1 MGCRAKQYKDKSLA
15 QLGQKVQCD
24 PKVGLI
30 CKGKDQGI
38 PPICFDY
45 EIRVRCLID
54 TCKPSVSTTAATT
67 IKETTTEKPAKT
79 TEKPEITTKE
89 KPTTTTKA
97 TTEKP
102 IKTTEHPTTTKEK
115 PTVKTTEKPTT
126 TTTIVPTTTTVQP
139 TTSCHVYKWSEW
151 TNNHYPTSG
160 DDTESIKDIKN
171 LDLSACTKPL
181 ETECRAKQYKD
192 KSLAQ
197 LGQKVQC
204 DPTVG
209 LICKGKDQGIPPICF
224 DYEIRVRCLID
235 TCKPSVS
242 TTAAT
247 TIKETTTEKPA
258 KTTEKPEITTKEK
271 PTTTTKATTE
281 KPIKTTEHPT
291 TTKEKSTV

>member
-89 KPTTTTKA
+89 KPATTTKA

-102 IKTTEHPTTTKEK
+102 IKTTEHPTTT
-115 PTVKTTEKPTT
+115 TEKPTA
-126 TTTIVPTTTTVQP
+126 TTTIVPTSTTVQP

-181 ETECRAKQYKD
+181 EIECRAKQYKD

-224 DYEIRVRCLID
+224 DY
-235 TCKPSVS
+235 
-242 TTAAT
+242 
-247 TIKETTTEKPA
+247 
-258 KTTEKPEITTKEK
+258 
-271 PTTTTKATTE
+271 
-281 KPIKTTEHPT
+281 
-291 TTKEKSTV
+291 

>member
-79 TEKPEITTKE
+79 TEKPEMTSKE
-89 KPTTTTKA
+89 M
-97 TTEKP
+97 
-102 IKTTEHPTTTKEK
+102 

-126 TTTIVPTTTTVQP
+126 TTTIVPTSTTVQP

-151 TNNHYPTSG
+151 TNNHSPTSG

-181 ETECRAKQYKD
+181 EIECRAKQYKD

-204 DPTVG
+204 DPKVG
-209 LICKGKDQGIPPICF
+209 LIC
-224 DYEIRVRCLID
+224 
-235 TCKPSVS
+235 
-242 TTAAT
+242 
-247 TIKETTTEKPA
+247 
-258 KTTEKPEITTKEK
+258 
-271 PTTTTKATTE
+271 
-281 KPIKTTEHPT
+281 
-291 TTKEKSTV
+291 

>member
-126 TTTIVPTTTTVQP
+126 TIVPTSTTVQP

-160 DDTESIKDIKN
+160 DDNESIKDIKN

-181 ETECRAKQYKD
+181 EIECRAKQYKD

-197 LGQKVQC
+197 LGQKVTC

-209 LICKGKDQGIPPICF
+209 LICKGP
-224 DYEIRVRCLID
+224 
-235 TCKPSVS
+235 
-242 TTAAT
+242 
-247 TIKETTTEKPA
+247 
-258 KTTEKPEITTKEK
+258 
-271 PTTTTKATTE
+271 
-281 KPIKTTEHPT
+281 
-291 TTKEKSTV
+291 